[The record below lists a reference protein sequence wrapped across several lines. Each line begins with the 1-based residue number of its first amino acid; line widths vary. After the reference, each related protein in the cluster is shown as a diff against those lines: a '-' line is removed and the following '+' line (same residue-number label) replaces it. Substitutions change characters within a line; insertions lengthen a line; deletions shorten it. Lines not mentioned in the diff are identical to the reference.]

1 MTLYQY
7 TTGATLHNPRSRFL
21 MYYIYSYSIVTQS
34 MIQVPWYDLVPVYYR
49 CYATQS
55 KTQLPLYESSTC
67 APWCTT
73 QKNMCQNIGKYSSGI
88 GGMMEILQI
97 GEKWLKW
104 LKWWNDGMMEF
115 WWIWW
120 NYGGNGMI
128 VAISLLQLSTNPI
141 QVVVL
146 LMEWFSWWKWWIL
159 VEIWK
164 WWHGRNGEILYL
176 VEWWNFSHCSAQQ
189 LHMFCSAQ
197 DFVGVFPPP
206 LLPSYLLYSTNCCI

>member
-1 MTLYQY
+1 
-7 TTGATLHNPRSRFL
+7 
-21 MYYIYSYSIVTQS
+21 
-34 MIQVPWYDLVPVYYR
+34 
-49 CYATQS
+49 
-55 KTQLPLYESSTC
+55 
-67 APWCTT
+67 
-73 QKNMCQNIGKYSSGI
+73 MCQNIGEYSSGI

-146 LMEWFSWWKWWIL
+146 LMEWFSW
-159 VEIWK
+159 
-164 WWHGRNGEILYL
+164 
-176 VEWWNFSHCSAQQ
+176 
-189 LHMFCSAQ
+189 
-197 DFVGVFPPP
+197 
-206 LLPSYLLYSTNCCI
+206 